1 MTRIFRAPAFYI
13 QGPGSLGLLGEKA
26 ATLGRSVVAICD
38 ALVLP
43 HIEAALTETLNR
55 QDIVPAIVPFDADV
69 THREMDRLAEEVRQ
83 KGGEVVVGI
92 GGGRTLD
99 TAKGVARRTGLP
111 FVSVPTVAS
120 TDAPSTRG
128 IVIYDDHHR
137 MIAVEQMDENPAFV
151 IADTAVIAK
160 APARLLRAGIG
171 DALTAKFEAEGA
183 WKGTGLSKQGT
194 RPLKTGMM
202 LGDLCYRMLLEHGP
216 GAMQVAG
223 TGEVTPDLEA
233 VIEAILW
240 LSAVAFENT
249 GLSVAHAVAT
259 ELGAIEPVRMKTLH
273 GEHAAYGTLVQAV
286 AEHRPE
292 DELKTLFSFC
302 DEIGMPR
309 RLGDLGLPDAGDPAL
324 ESLAFACAKSPFL
337 VNQER
342 RLDAGDLAA
351 AFRAV
356 ENYPSSSST
365 YLEYK
370 DNYLGTQGI

>member
-13 QGPGSLGLLGEKA
+13 QGPGSLSLLGEKV

-38 ALVLP
+38 TVVLP
-43 HIEAALTETLNR
+43 HIEAELSESLSR
-55 QDIVPAIVPFDADV
+55 QDISPTVIPFDADV
-69 THREMDRLAEEVRQ
+69 TIGEMDRLAEAVRRQ
-83 KGGEVVVGI
+83 GGEVVVGI

-128 IVIYDDHHR
+128 IVIYDDHHT
-137 MIAVEQMDENPAFV
+137 MVAVEQMDENPAFV
-151 IADTAVIAK
+151 IVDTAVIAK
-160 APARLLRAGIG
+160 APARLLRGGIG

-194 RPLKTGMM
+194 RPLKTGVM

-216 GAMQVAG
+216 GAMKVAG

-233 VIEAILW
+233 AIEAILW

-259 ELGAIEPVRMKTLH
+259 ELGAIEAVRKHSLH

-286 AEHRPE
+286 AEGRPE
-292 DELKTLFSFC
+292 DELKTLFGFY

-309 RLGDLGLPDAGDPAL
+309 RLTGLGLPVVDDAAI
-324 ESLAFACAKSPFL
+324 ENLATTCARSPFL

-342 RLDAGDLAA
+342 RLDANDLAT
-351 AFRAV
+351 AFKAV
-356 ENYPSSSST
+356 ENYA
-365 YLEYK
+365 
-370 DNYLGTQGI
+370 

>member
-13 QGPGSLGLLGEKA
+13 QGSGALSQLGEKA

-38 ALVLP
+38 SAVLP
-43 HIEAALTETLNR
+43 LVEKDLVETLNR
-55 QDIVPAIVPFDADV
+55 QDISPTVIPFDGAV
-69 THREMDRLAEEVRQ
+69 THREMDRLAELVRA

-99 TAKGVARRTGLP
+99 VAKGASRRTGLP

-128 IVIYDDHHR
+128 IVIYDDQHT

-151 IADTAVIAK
+151 IVDTAIIAK
-160 APARLLRAGIG
+160 APARLLLGGIG

-194 RPLKTGMM
+194 RPLKTGVM
-202 LGDLCYRMLLEHGP
+202 LADICYRMLLEHAP
-216 GAMQVAG
+216 GAMRVAG

-233 VIEAILW
+233 VVEAILW

-259 ELGAIEPVRMKTLH
+259 ELGAIEPVRKQSLH
-273 GEHAAYGTLVQAV
+273 GEHAAYGTLVQAL
-286 AEHRPE
+286 AEGRTE
-292 DELKTLFSFC
+292 DELETLFSFY

-309 RLGDLGLPDAGDPAL
+309 RLSALGLPEAGEAAID
-324 ESLAFACAKSPFL
+324 SLAARCAKSPFL

-342 RLDAGDLAA
+342 MLDANDLAA

-356 ENYPSSSST
+356 ENYA
-365 YLEYK
+365 
-370 DNYLGTQGI
+370 

>member
-1 MTRIFRAPAFYI
+1 MTRVFRAPAFYI
-13 QGPGSLGLLGEKA
+13 QGPGSLNLLGEKA
-26 ATLGRSVVAICD
+26 AALGRSVVAICD
-38 ALVLP
+38 AAVLP
-43 HIEAALTETLNR
+43 HIEAELTETLNR
-55 QDIVPAIVPFDADV
+55 QDISPTVIPFDADV
-69 THREMDRLAEEVRQ
+69 THREMDRLAEEVRR
-83 KGGEVVVGI
+83 KGGDVVVGI

-128 IVIYDDHHR
+128 IVIYDDHHT
-137 MIAVEQMDENPAFV
+137 MVAVEQMDENPAFV
-151 IADTAVIAK
+151 IVDTAVIAK
-160 APARLLRAGIG
+160 APARLLRGGIG

-194 RPLKTGMM
+194 RPLKTGVM
-202 LGDLCYRMLLEHGP
+202 LGDVCYRMLLEHGP
-216 GAMQVAG
+216 GAMRVAG

-259 ELGAIEPVRMKTLH
+259 ELGAIEPVRKQSLH
-273 GEHAAYGTLVQAV
+273 GEQAAYGTLVQAL
-286 AEHRPE
+286 AEGRPE
-292 DELKTLFSFC
+292 EELKTLFSFY

-309 RLGDLGLPDAGDPAL
+309 RLADLGLPLVDDT
-324 ESLAFACAKSPFL
+324 SIKNLAAASAKSAFL

-342 RLDAGDLAA
+342 KLDADDLAA

-356 ENYPSSSST
+356 ENYA
-365 YLEYK
+365 
-370 DNYLGTQGI
+370 

>member
-13 QGPGSLGLLGEKA
+13 QGPGALGLLGEKA
-26 ATLGRSVVAICD
+26 ATLGRSVVAVCD
-38 ALVLP
+38 AAVFP
-43 HIEAALTETLNR
+43 HIEAELTTTLTR
-55 QDIVPAIVPFDADV
+55 QDIAPATILFDADV
-69 THREMDRLAEEVRQ
+69 THREMDRLAEEVRR

-99 TAKGVARRTGLP
+99 VSKGVARRTGLP

-120 TDAPSTRG
+120 TDAPATRG
-128 IVIYDDHHR
+128 IVIYDDSHT
-137 MIAVEQMDENPAFV
+137 MVAVEQMDDNPAFV
-151 IADTAVIAK
+151 IVDTAVIAK
-160 APARLLRAGIG
+160 APARLLRGGIG

-194 RPLKTGMM
+194 RPLKTGVM
-202 LGDLCYRMLLEHGP
+202 LGDLCYRMLLEHGS
-216 GAMQVAG
+216 GAMHVAG

-259 ELGAIEPVRMKTLH
+259 ELGAIEPVRKRSLH
-273 GEHAAYGTLVQAV
+273 GEHAAYGTLVQAI
-286 AEHRPE
+286 AEERSK
-292 DELKTLFSFC
+292 DELETLFSFY
-302 DEIGMPR
+302 DGIGMPR
-309 RLGDLGLPDAGDPAL
+309 RLADLGLPAVDDAAI

-337 VNQER
+337 INQEHG
-342 RLDAGDLAA
+342 LDADDLSA

-356 ENYPSSSST
+356 ENHS
-365 YLEYK
+365 
-370 DNYLGTQGI
+370 

>member
-13 QGPGSLGLLGEKA
+13 QGPGSLNLLGEKA

-38 ALVLP
+38 AVVLP
-43 HIEAALTETLNR
+43 HIEADLTETLAR
-55 QDIVPAIVPFDADV
+55 QDVTPTIIPFDADV
-69 THREMDRLAEEVRQ
+69 THREMDRLAELVRT

-92 GGGRTLD
+92 GGGRALD
-99 TAKGVARRTGLP
+99 VAKGVSRRTGLP

-120 TDAPSTRG
+120 TDGPSTRG

-137 MIAVEQMDENPAFV
+137 MIAVEQMDQNPAFV
-151 IADTAVIAK
+151 IVDTVIIAR
-160 APARLLRAGIG
+160 APARLLRGGIG
-171 DALTAKFEAEGA
+171 DALTAKFETEGA

-194 RPLKTGMM
+194 RPLKTGVM
-202 LGDLCYRMLLEHGP
+202 LGDVCYRMLLEHGP
-216 GAMQVAG
+216 GAMRVAG

-249 GLSVAHAVAT
+249 GLSIAHAVAT
-259 ELGAIEPVRMKTLH
+259 ELGAIEPVRRHSLH

-286 AEHRPE
+286 AEGRA
-292 DELKTLFSFC
+292 DEELTTLFGFY

-309 RLGDLGLPDAGDPAL
+309 RLSALGLPDVGDAAI
-324 ESLAFACAKSPFL
+324 ENLAAACAKSPFL

-342 RLDAGDLAA
+342 MLDAEDLVA

-356 ENYPSSSST
+356 ENYA
-365 YLEYK
+365 
-370 DNYLGTQGI
+370 

>member
-13 QGPGSLGLLGEKA
+13 QGPGALGQLGEKA

-43 HIEAALTETLNR
+43 QIEAELTETLNR
-55 QDIVPAIVPFDADV
+55 QDISAAVIPFDMDV
-69 THREMDRLAEEVRQ
+69 TIKEMDRLAEEVRRRS
-83 KGGEVVVGI
+83 GEVVAGI

-99 TAKGVARRTGLP
+99 VAKGVARRTGLP

-128 IVIYDDHHR
+128 IVIYDDHHT
-137 MIAVEQMDENPAFV
+137 MVAVEQMDENPAFV
-151 IADTAVIAK
+151 IVDTAIIAR
-160 APARLLRAGIG
+160 APARLLRGGIG
-171 DALTAKFEAEGA
+171 DALTAKFETEAA

-194 RPLKTGMM
+194 RPLKTGVL
-202 LGDLCYRMLLEHGP
+202 LGDMCYKMLLEHGP
-216 GAMQVAG
+216 GAMKVAG
-223 TGEVTPDLEA
+223 SGEVTPDLEA

-259 ELGAIEPVRMKTLH
+259 ELGAIEPVRKQSLH

-286 AEHRPE
+286 AEGRPE
-292 DELKTLFSFC
+292 DELRPLFSFC

-309 RLGDLGLPDAGDPAL
+309 RLADLGLPAADGAAIA
-324 ESLAFACAKSPFL
+324 ELAARCAKSPFM

-342 RLDAGDLAA
+342 RLDANDLAT
-351 AFRAV
+351 AFQAV
-356 ENYPSSSST
+356 ENYA
-365 YLEYK
+365 
-370 DNYLGTQGI
+370 

>member
-13 QGPGSLGLLGEKA
+13 QGPGALGQLGEKA

-43 HIEAALTETLNR
+43 NIEAELTESLGR
-55 QDIVPAIVPFDADV
+55 QDLAPTVIPFDADV
-69 THREMDRLAEEVRQ
+69 THKEMDRLAEEVRSL
-83 KGGEVVVGI
+83 GGEVVVGI

-128 IVIYDDHHR
+128 IVIYDDHHA
-137 MIAVEQMDENPAFV
+137 MIGVEQMDANPAFV
-151 IADTAVIAK
+151 IVDTAIIAR
-160 APARLLRAGIG
+160 APARLLRGGIG
-171 DALTAKFEAEGA
+171 DALTAKFETEGS

-194 RPLKTGMM
+194 RPLKTGVM
-202 LGDLCYRMLLEHGP
+202 LGDMCYRMLLEHGP
-216 GAMQVAG
+216 GAMRVAG
-223 TGEVTPDLEA
+223 TGEVTHDLEA

-259 ELGAIEPVRMKTLH
+259 ELGAIEPVRKQSLH

-286 AEHRPE
+286 AEGRTE
-292 DELKTLFSFC
+292 DELRVLFSFY

-309 RLGDLGLPDAGDPAL
+309 RLADLGLPTVDASAI
-324 ESLAFACAKSPFL
+324 EELAAKCAKSPFM

-342 RLDAGDLAA
+342 RLGENDLAA
-351 AFRAV
+351 AFRSV
-356 ENYPSSSST
+356 ENYS
-365 YLEYK
+365 
-370 DNYLGTQGI
+370 